1 MHIDWLA
8 FTPGPSLLG
17 GILLG
22 IATSAYVL
30 LHGRILGVSGI
41 VGGLLRPVKQAWIWR
56 IVLLLGI
63 LTSPLWSI
71 FLFDMYPVQIIEANW
86 PMVIVAGLLVGF
98 GAQYA
103 SGCTS
108 GHGICGL
115 SRLSPRSLVAI
126 ISFMISG
133 FVVAYILRHLLLECH
148 EKTV

>member
-1 MHIDWLA
+1 M
-8 FTPGPSLLG
+8 
-17 GILLG
+17 G

-133 FVVAYILRHLLLECH
+133 FVVAYILRHLL
-148 EKTV
+148 

>member
-1 MHIDWLA
+1 MHINWLA

-86 PMVIVAGLLVGF
+86 SMVIVAGLLVGF

-133 FVVAYILRHLLLECH
+133 FVVVYILRHLL
-148 EKTV
+148 